1 MSFQTAP
8 NPATFDLYRVTNP
21 NFSQCVWQP
30 LYDFN
35 IYPGAGV
42 QSLPFFQT
50 PVGAGLTSA
59 LGATAGT
66 PKTQHDTNMQ
76 LAGQLPSGLQF
87 MAEGLEVAFYPGS
100 VSTANTYTNA
110 TIAFFTAAAAAT
122 VGAAQLNDP
131 NVFLQAG
138 LLNLNILNAAYVTV
152 PGTVNFPPR
161 SVMDLQAAIASNSAT
176 VGEVGAAIVRAGGNP
191 FELNPPIALQPAVAF
206 NVTLTYP
213 AVVALPSGFN
223 ARVGVFLQGWQFRAG
238 Q

>member
-1 MSFQTAP
+1 MPFQQAP
-8 NPATFDLYRVTNP
+8 TPQTFNEYKVTNP
-21 NFSQCVWQP
+21 NFSQCVWGP
-30 LYDFN
+30 LYDHA
-35 IYPGAGV
+35 IYPAAGA

-50 PVGAGLTSA
+50 PIGAGITSA

-66 PKTQHDTNMQ
+66 TKTLHDTNMQ

-87 MAEGLEVAFYPGS
+87 MAEGLEVCFWPGS
-100 VSTANTYTNA
+100 VNTANTYTQN
-110 TIAFFTAAAAAT
+110 TLAFFTAAAAAT

-138 LLNLNILNAAYVTV
+138 LLTLNVLNVSYITV
-152 PGTVNFPPR
+152 PSMVNFPSR
-161 SVMDLQAAIASNSAT
+161 SVLDLSATVATNSAT
-176 VGEVGAAIVRAGGNP
+176 VGEVGAAVVRAGGNP
-191 FELNPPIALQPAVAF
+191 FELNPPIALQPAVAW
-206 NVTLTYP
+206 NVTISYP

>member
-1 MSFQTAP
+1 MSFQVAP
-8 NPATFDLYRVTNP
+8 NPQTFEQYKVTNP

-35 IYPGAGV
+35 LYPAAGV
-42 QSLPFFQT
+42 QSLPFFQSPIGGGKT
-50 PVGAGLTSA
+50 TA

-66 PKTQHDTNMQ
+66 PKTLHDTNMQ

-87 MAEGLEVAFYPGS
+87 MAEGVEVQFWPGS
-100 VSTANTYTNA
+100 VNTADTYTQN
-110 TIAFFTAAAAAT
+110 TIAFFTAVAAAT

-138 LLNLNILNAAYVTV
+138 LLTLNVLNVQYVTV
-152 PGTVNFPPR
+152 PGMVNFPAR
-161 SVMDLQAAIASNSAT
+161 SVIDLSAAIASNSAT
-176 VGEVGAAIVRAGGNP
+176 TAEVGAAVVRAGGNP
-191 FELNPPIALQPAVAF
+191 FELNPPIALQPAVAW
-206 NVTLTYP
+206 NVTLSYP